1 LASGGAAATGATRSG
16 DIERM
21 SDTVN
26 DTAKESRRNAFICV
40 DLDLTSCCRNPTSPR
55 YHAVVDRGVWCPA
68 GNEMARI
75 LPHRQRYS
83 TTPGLPLKPTARRQ
97 RTRPA
102 CYDLSE
108 KCHACLTTRPRRGA
122 DVAERHIVDPPQR
135 HLTSGSKG

>member
-1 LASGGAAATGATRSG
+1 
-16 DIERM
+16 M

-75 LPHRQRYS
+75 LPHRRRYS

-97 RTRPA
+97 R
-102 CYDLSE
+102 
-108 KCHACLTTRPRRGA
+108 TRPRRGA